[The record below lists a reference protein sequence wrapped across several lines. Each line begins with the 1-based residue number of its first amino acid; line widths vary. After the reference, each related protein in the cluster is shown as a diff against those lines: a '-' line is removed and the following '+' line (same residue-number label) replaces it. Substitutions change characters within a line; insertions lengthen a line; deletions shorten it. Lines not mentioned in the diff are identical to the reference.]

1 LGKSS
6 RFTDAFLAVQR
17 TYFLAIRSKQVTISE
32 EMWIAAA
39 VMLIIIE
46 LLVDID
52 NQMSNDD
59 DNKKIKEEVSCP
71 YCQSKFK
78 YNAELSK
85 HIDRL
90 HTGMGLLEGDKRQ
103 W

>member
-1 LGKSS
+1 
-6 RFTDAFLAVQR
+6 
-17 TYFLAIRSKQVTISE
+17 
-32 EMWIAAA
+32 
-39 VMLIIIE
+39 
-46 LLVDID
+46 
-52 NQMSNDD
+52 MSNDD
-59 DNKKIKEEVSCP
+59 EKEERSSVMTASCP

-78 YNAELSK
+78 DNAELSK

>member
-1 LGKSS
+1 
-6 RFTDAFLAVQR
+6 
-17 TYFLAIRSKQVTISE
+17 
-32 EMWIAAA
+32 MWIAA
-39 VMLIIIE
+39 VMLITLE

-52 NQMSNDD
+52 KQMSNDND
-59 DNKKIKEEVSCP
+59 DKKNREEASLTRVPCP

-78 YNAELSK
+78 DNAELSK